1 MTCTTRDFGLFTLQ
15 SPFLMGETQRA
26 INLLSDQRFV
36 DLDANL
42 HYFAEKYDAILA
54 RHDEER
60 DTMATVRGTPFR
72 RVAQLYDQHIHTQRD
87 EVRGRWNGSRRSHPS
102 RRTRLPPTEARQTH
116 GPG

>member
-1 MTCTTRDFGLFTLQ
+1 MSCTTRDFGLFTLQ
-15 SPFLMGETQRA
+15 SPFLMGKTQRA

-87 EVRGRWNGSRRSHPS
+87 EVRAMERVAAVSSEPS
-102 RRTRLPPTEARQTH
+102 NPTTAN
-116 GPG
+116 